1 MFDTRIYVKS
11 FFSCFMEHLSE
22 SSWNQIQ
29 KACCSSRSRGGF
41 SGRTRKW
48 KQRAWLPLRSYSQ
61 NSTSVQSEMEEKG
74 TKIRIVSKHG
84 YSYASMLSV
93 EVVQDNLRIS
103 WRSVPEKLGVDMM
116 HLKEIVQS
124 SISDCCLHLL
134 FQGQLRTD
142 CSAAT
147 DEEDLH

>member
-1 MFDTRIYVKS
+1 
-11 FFSCFMEHLSE
+11 
-22 SSWNQIQ
+22 
-29 KACCSSRSRGGF
+29 
-41 SGRTRKW
+41 
-48 KQRAWLPLRSYSQ
+48 
-61 NSTSVQSEMEEKG
+61 MEEKG

-124 SISDCCLHLL
+124 NISNCCLHLL
-134 FQGQLRTD
+134 FQGQLQSDYSYTID
-142 CSAAT
+142 QL
-147 DEEDLH
+147 DLMTLYDSYNEKVNSSSK

>member
-1 MFDTRIYVKS
+1 
-11 FFSCFMEHLSE
+11 
-22 SSWNQIQ
+22 
-29 KACCSSRSRGGF
+29 
-41 SGRTRKW
+41 
-48 KQRAWLPLRSYSQ
+48 
-61 NSTSVQSEMEEKG
+61 MEEKG

-134 FQGQLRTD
+134 FQGQLRSD
-142 CSAAT
+142 YPAAT
-147 DEEDLH
+147 DEQDLH

>member
-1 MFDTRIYVKS
+1 
-11 FFSCFMEHLSE
+11 
-22 SSWNQIQ
+22 
-29 KACCSSRSRGGF
+29 
-41 SGRTRKW
+41 
-48 KQRAWLPLRSYSQ
+48 
-61 NSTSVQSEMEEKG
+61 MEEKG

-124 SISDCCLHLL
+124 NISNCCLHLL
-134 FQGQLRTD
+134 FQGQLQSD
-142 CSAAT
+142 YS
-147 DEEDLH
+147 

>member
-1 MFDTRIYVKS
+1 
-11 FFSCFMEHLSE
+11 
-22 SSWNQIQ
+22 
-29 KACCSSRSRGGF
+29 
-41 SGRTRKW
+41 
-48 KQRAWLPLRSYSQ
+48 
-61 NSTSVQSEMEEKG
+61 MEEKG

-147 DEEDLH
+147 DETDLHQACNFFYEKVNLSSRWSLRMLKPVVPY